1 MRMALRLARKCPG
14 LPYPNPWVGCVIV
27 RDGRVV
33 GKGFHH
39 GAGTN
44 HAEIEA
50 LTSAGPQARG
60 QRLAEAEGE
69 GLRMWID
76 APPEILR
83 YCIEKGSVAVD
94 GVSLAVAALDET
106 GFEVA
111 LVAYTLAET
120 GLGTLPAG
128 DEVNLEADVLGKYVE
143 RLLAQTREA

>member
-1 MRMALRLARKCPG
+1 MSCWSAVGPKLAAIRVPSGDQVIPVNG
-14 LPYPNPWVGCVIV
+14 LV
-27 RDGRVV
+27 RGTTSDSLNFR
-33 GKGFHH
+33 FHD
-39 GAGTN
+39 
-44 HAEIEA
+44 EDKQIK
-50 LTSAGPQARG
+50 L
-60 QRLAEAEGE
+60 
-69 GLRMWID
+69 
-76 APPEILR
+76 
-83 YCIEKGSVAVD
+83 EKLV